1 MVVFGV
7 NEFLQCFSRQKIGAS
22 KISLDSIFGKSEFL
36 SRFSSNW
43 VQSTDKKGI
52 FIEMVGHQANG
63 GCAVDCLLFTL
74 EDPGLNPALLLN
86 INFNKQID
94 ARKI

>member
-1 MVVFGV
+1 
-7 NEFLQCFSRQKIGAS
+7 
-22 KISLDSIFGKSEFL
+22 
-36 SRFSSNW
+36 
-43 VQSTDKKGI
+43 
-52 FIEMVGHQANG
+52 MVGHQANG